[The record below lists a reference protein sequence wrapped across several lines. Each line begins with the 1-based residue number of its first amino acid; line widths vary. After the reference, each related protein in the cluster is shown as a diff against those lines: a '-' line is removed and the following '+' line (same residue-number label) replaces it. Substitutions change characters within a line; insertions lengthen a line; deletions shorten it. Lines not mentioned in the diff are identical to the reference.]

1 MGVLMNSQSHFR
13 TVYWNKNVH
22 ALTCKSIF
30 RNVFQGNN
38 YNQVQGYVYE
48 SIYFS
53 VMYGSEGL

>member
-22 ALTCKSIF
+22 ALTCKSTF